1 GVLDARQ
8 LEQAMNPP
16 VLIAGVSEVALR
28 RRTAP
33 GWTLRPS
40 SGERPARPQ
49 RPPSGTRS
57 WPRPDADLVECRGTR
72 RGPPG
77 RLSAGASVSYRSMA
91 QLHGVGMSGK
101 RPQTATDFELLYAR
115 FRLPVYRL
123 IRGMVLDP
131 RTAEELAQEAFQRA
145 YATRQKFRGEV
156 SPGAWLHGVA
166 VTVAISHLRRRRV
179 ARLFGGRQRPPPA
192 PESGEDPR
200 QGAVEKAL
208 SALSPG
214 LRA

>member
-1 GVLDARQ
+1 
-8 LEQAMNPP
+8 
-16 VLIAGVSEVALR
+16 
-28 RRTAP
+28 
-33 GWTLRPS
+33 
-40 SGERPARPQ
+40 
-49 RPPSGTRS
+49 
-57 WPRPDADLVECRGTR
+57 
-72 RGPPG
+72 
-77 RLSAGASVSYRSMA
+77 MA

-101 RPQTATDFELLYAR
+101 KPQTATDFELLYAR

-192 PESGEDPR
+192 PESGEDHR

-214 LRA
+214 LRAVVLLSLYAHLPTEEVAWILGTSTQTVTSRLHAATEVMAAALASSHHLEAG

>member
-1 GVLDARQ
+1 
-8 LEQAMNPP
+8 
-16 VLIAGVSEVALR
+16 
-28 RRTAP
+28 
-33 GWTLRPS
+33 
-40 SGERPARPQ
+40 
-49 RPPSGTRS
+49 
-57 WPRPDADLVECRGTR
+57 
-72 RGPPG
+72 
-77 RLSAGASVSYRSMA
+77 MA

-101 RPQTATDFELLYAR
+101 KPQTATDFELLYAR

-179 ARLFGGRQRPPPA
+179 ARLFGGRQRP
-192 PESGEDPR
+192 ESGEDHH
-200 QGAVEKAL
+200 QGPVEKAL

-214 LRA
+214 LRAVVLLSLYAHLPTEEVAWILGTSTQTVTSRLHAATEVMAAALASSHRAEAG